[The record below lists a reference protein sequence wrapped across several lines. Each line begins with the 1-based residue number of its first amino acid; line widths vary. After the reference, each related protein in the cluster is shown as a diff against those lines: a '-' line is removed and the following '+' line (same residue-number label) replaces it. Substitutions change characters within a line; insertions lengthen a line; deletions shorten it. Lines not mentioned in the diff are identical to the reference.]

1 MIVIMLSGKSGSGKD
16 AVANQMEAT
25 LKEINKSTLII
36 HFADLVKYYAIQYYK
51 WDGEK
56 DEKGRNLLQGIGTHM
71 MRNYDPDYWASIV
84 AKFIGAAK
92 NDFDV
97 VLIPDWRF
105 INEYDRV
112 CDHNQKVIAIRV
124 NRYNEDGSLYKNPSM
139 TEEQLNHVSENQL
152 DNFAFDWIIENRG
165 SLEDLEDSTKLVL
178 EKIMKE

>member
-25 LKEINKSTLII
+25 LKEINKNTLII

-124 NRYNEDGSLYKNPSM
+124 NRYNEDGSLQKNPSM

>member
-1 MIVIMLSGKSGSGKD
+1 MKVIMLSGKSGSGKD
-16 AVANQMEAT
+16 TIANLIENQ
-25 LKEINKSTLII
+25 LKQINYNTLII

-56 DEKGRNLLQGIGTHM
+56 DERGRNLLQGIGTHM

-105 INEYDRV
+105 INEYERV
-112 CDHNQKVIAIRV
+112 CDHNQKVITVRV
-124 NRYNEDGSLYKNPSM
+124 NRYNEDGSDYKNPNM
-139 TEEQLNHVSENQL
+139 TE
-152 DNFAFDWIIENRG
+152 
-165 SLEDLEDSTKLVL
+165 
-178 EKIMKE
+178 